1 MGFRRDFIVGLCKE
15 MSSTFLTVRDVTH
28 INNENNNFAPCLV
41 KLIEKITE
49 REKIRCHALIRT
61 DTA

>member
-1 MGFRRDFIVGLCKE
+1 MGFRRAFIVGLCKE
-15 MSSTFLTVRDVTH
+15 MYGKFFTVPDVTH
-28 INNENNNFAPCLV
+28 INNEHNNFALCVV

-49 REKIRCHALIRT
+49 REEIRCHALIRT